1 MPKLATA
8 SVGLSVIIF
17 VVLIPILEVSPTHI
31 FNPEWPSHARLHV
44 AWQLMTNAA
53 LSILALGCVWSSR
66 FPRMGVCIAL
76 IPIVSFLMAFTL
88 RSFYGGSLFHT
99 DGTQIEIGGINVAV
113 LIMIPLTALLLV
125 SLWKTKTPAQK
136 QGVQI

>member
-1 MPKLATA
+1 MSKLATA

-17 VVLIPILEVSPTHI
+17 VVLIPFLEVSPTHI

-53 LSILALGCVWSSR
+53 LSILALGCVWSARS
-66 FPRMGVCIAL
+66 PQIGIGIAL

-88 RSFYGGSLFHT
+88 RSVYGGSLFHT
-99 DGTQIEIGGINVAV
+99 DGTQIAVGGINVAV

-125 SLWKTKTPAQK
+125 SLWKTKAPAQK
-136 QGVQI
+136 RGV